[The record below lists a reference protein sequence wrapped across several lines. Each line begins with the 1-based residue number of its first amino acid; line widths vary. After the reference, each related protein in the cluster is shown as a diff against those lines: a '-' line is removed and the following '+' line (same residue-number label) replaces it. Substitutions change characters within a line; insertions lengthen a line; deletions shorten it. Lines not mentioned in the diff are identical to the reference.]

1 MKEYYSLVQSSD
13 SLLNLA
19 TLLILF
25 WVDLPSNVCI
35 RFLIYCTNSFASSTN
50 KETLIVIA
58 HVVQYQWYLLCYYFQ
73 CLHVNWFLSNYMSLK
88 NLIITITTLYTL
100 MLLILN
106 FISNLTSNKFWQCLK
121 ISVFIC
127 KIRRYFRTVKH
138 FWSKNV
144 VMSIL
149 KGHTVYFFVLIET
162 NRTWPTFWSVTQ
174 RTNLG

>member
-35 RFLIYCTNSFASSTN
+35 RILIYCTNSFASSTN

-106 FISNLTSNKFWQCLK
+106 FISNLTSNKFLTMFENICFYMQNK
-121 ISVFIC
+121 KVFLNGETLLIQEC
-127 KIRRYFRTVKH
+127 SYEYFKRTHSILFRT
-138 FWSKNV
+138 
-144 VMSIL
+144 
-149 KGHTVYFFVLIET
+149 
-162 NRTWPTFWSVTQ
+162 NR
-174 RTNLG
+174 NE